1 MLNNYNLQIKKR
13 KVMSLNIQKLL
24 MLLAGVMFI
33 SSCSKNEL
41 PPTNFKV
48 KTSLAGYT
56 NNTPYGDGSGVA
68 TFTLTADNTDY
79 YQLYLPD
86 DNVTLTLRNPKGG
99 DLNYTFSKNGG
110 KNTTYTVQASACNST
125 GCTNTDLST
134 TIYYAQPAT
143 DVLYW
148 KTNPS
153 ANIYFTRQ
161 YVGLNFSQTTNANA
175 TILVDTTQTYQK
187 IDGFGFALTGGSA
200 TLING
205 LSSTNK
211 TNLLKELFTTDSTNI
226 GVSYLRIS
234 IGASDLS
241 DHTFSYDE
249 VAGDSTLLNFSINEE
264 QKDLIPILKQIV
276 QLNPTIKIIAT
287 PWSAPAWMKTNGS
300 YYGGS
305 LKTECYEVYAKY
317 FVKYIQAMQAEGIP
331 IEAVTPQNEPLN
343 AYNNPAM
350 VMQASEENDFIKNHL
365 ALQFK
370 ANNIKTKIIVY
381 DHNLDVPEYAE
392 QILSDPTTYN
402 MVDGSAFHLY
412 SGNISTMSTVHDKYP
427 NKNLYFTEQYTPS
440 TGNFAG
446 DLQWHIQNLIIGA
459 TRNWSK
465 NIIEWNLASDSGLGP
480 HTIGGCSTCLGALT
494 ISGGSVTKRNVSY
507 YIIAHA
513 SKYVH
518 PGAIRVN
525 STYFGDLPNVAF
537 KNTDG
542 TKVLVVLNNTSLT
555 KSFNIQFNDKTVSP
569 VLEAGSV
576 GTFVW

>member
-1 MLNNYNLQIKKR
+1 
-13 KVMSLNIQKLL
+13 MSVNMSKLL
-24 MLLAGVMFI
+24 VLFAGIIFI
-33 SSCSKNEL
+33 GSCNKNTY

-48 KTSLAGYT
+48 KTVLAGSSDSA
-56 NNTPYGDGSGVA
+56 PYGDGSGVA
-68 TFTLTADNTDY
+68 TFTLTADDADY
-79 YQLYLPD
+79 YQVYFPD
-86 DNVTLTLRNPKGG
+86 DNATLTLRNPAGG

-110 KNTTYTVQASACNST
+110 KNTTYTVQTSACNSS
-125 GCTNTDLST
+125 GCTNTDLKT
-134 TIYYAQPAT
+134 TIFYADPKT

-153 ANIYFTRQ
+153 ANIYFSRQ
-161 YVGLNFSQTTNANA
+161 SVGLNFSQTTNANK
-175 TILVDTTQTYQK
+175 TIVVDPAQTYQE

-211 TNLLKELFTTDSTNI
+211 TSLLKELFTTDSTNI

-241 DHTFSYDE
+241 DHAFSYDE
-249 VAGDSTLLNFSINEE
+249 VAGDSTLQNFSIGEE
-264 QKDLIPILKQIV
+264 MKDLVPVLKQIV
-276 QLNPTIKIIAT
+276 QLSPTIKIIAT
-287 PWSAPAWMKTNGS
+287 PWSAPAWMKTNGNYS
-300 YYGGS
+300 GGS
-305 LKTECYEVYAKY
+305 LKAECYDVYARY

-350 VMQASEENDFIKNHL
+350 VMQANEENNFIKNYL
-365 ALQFK
+365 APQFK
-370 ANNIKTKIIVY
+370 ANNIKAKIIIY

-392 QILSDPTTYN
+392 QILSDATTYN
-402 MVDGSAFHLY
+402 IVDGSAFHLY
-412 SGNISTMSTVHDKYP
+412 SGNINTMSAVHDKYP
-427 NKNLYFTEQYTPS
+427 DKNLYFTEQYTAS
-440 TGNFAG
+440 TGDFSG

-465 NIIEWNLASDSGLGP
+465 NVIEWNLASNSDLGP

-494 ISGGSVTKRNVSY
+494 MSGGSVTKRNVSY

-513 SKYVH
+513 SKFVR
-518 PGAIRVN
+518 PGAIRIS
-525 STYFGDLPNVAF
+525 STSFGDLPNVAF
-537 KNTDG
+537 KNTDD
-542 TKVLVVLNNTSLT
+542 TKVLVVLNNTSSAQT
-555 KSFNIQFNDKTVSP
+555 FNIQSNGKTVSP

-576 GTFVW
+576 GTFVWGQK

>member
-1 MLNNYNLQIKKR
+1 
-13 KVMSLNIQKLL
+13 MSKLL
-24 MLLAGVMFI
+24 VLFAGIIFI
-33 SSCSKNEL
+33 GSCNKNTY

-48 KTSLAGYT
+48 KTVLAGSSDSA
-56 NNTPYGDGSGVA
+56 PYGDGSGVA
-68 TFTLTADNTDY
+68 TFTLTADDADY
-79 YQLYLPD
+79 YQVYFPD
-86 DNVTLTLRNPKGG
+86 DNATLTLRNPAGG

-110 KNTTYTVQASACNST
+110 KNTTYTVQTSACNSS
-125 GCTNTDLST
+125 GCTNTDLKT
-134 TIYYAQPAT
+134 TIFYADPKT

-153 ANIYFTRQ
+153 ANIYFSRQ
-161 YVGLNFSQTTNANA
+161 SVGLNFSQTTNANK
-175 TILVDTTQTYQK
+175 TIVVDPAQTYQE

-211 TNLLKELFTTDSTNI
+211 TSLLKELFTTDSTNI

-241 DHTFSYDE
+241 DHAFSYDE
-249 VAGDSTLLNFSINEE
+249 VAGDSTLQNFSIGEE
-264 QKDLIPILKQIV
+264 MKDLVPVLKQIV
-276 QLNPTIKIIAT
+276 QLSPTIKIIAT
-287 PWSAPAWMKTNGS
+287 PWSAPAWMKTNGNYS
-300 YYGGS
+300 GGS
-305 LKTECYEVYAKY
+305 LKAECYDVYARY

-350 VMQASEENDFIKNHL
+350 VMQANEENNFIKNYL
-365 ALQFK
+365 APQFK
-370 ANNIKTKIIVY
+370 ANNIKAKIIIY

-392 QILSDPTTYN
+392 QILSDATTYN
-402 MVDGSAFHLY
+402 IVDGSAFHLY
-412 SGNISTMSTVHDKYP
+412 SGNINTMSAVHDKYP
-427 NKNLYFTEQYTPS
+427 DKNLYFTEQYTAS
-440 TGNFAG
+440 TGDFSG

-465 NIIEWNLASDSGLGP
+465 NVIEWNLASNSDLGP

-494 ISGGSVTKRNVSY
+494 MSGGSVTKRNVSY

-513 SKYVH
+513 SKFVR
-518 PGAIRVN
+518 PGAIRIS
-525 STYFGDLPNVAF
+525 STSFGDLPNVAF
-537 KNTDG
+537 KNTDD
-542 TKVLVVLNNTSLT
+542 TKVLVVLNNTSSAQT
-555 KSFNIQFNDKTVSP
+555 FNIQSNGKTVSP

-576 GTFVW
+576 GTFVWGQK